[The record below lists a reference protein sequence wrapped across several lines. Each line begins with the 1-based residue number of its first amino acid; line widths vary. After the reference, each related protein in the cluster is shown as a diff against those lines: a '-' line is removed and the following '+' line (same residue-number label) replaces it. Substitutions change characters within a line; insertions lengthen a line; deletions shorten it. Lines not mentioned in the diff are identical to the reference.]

1 MPECL
6 LWAYAEHLP
15 RLQAERLRDASFV
28 AAFPHMGK
36 QGSRD
41 WLSSLTRIIQRVRR
55 DAHQGFSFNGT
66 PVSVSNLR
74 RRLRAAMGGGFTDE

>member
-6 LWAYAEHLP
+6 LWAYTEQLP
-15 RLQAERLRDASFV
+15 RLQAEKVRDASFA

-41 WLSSLTRIIQRVRR
+41 WLASLTRIIQRVRR
-55 DAHQGFSFNGT
+55 DAQQGFTFNGQ

-74 RRLRAAMGGGFTDE
+74 RRLRGVMGGGFADE